1 MAMRPQLN
9 KRLEFIAHFAPVFRK
24 SIIFA
29 NDIII
34 SLVLIFW
41 NNG

>member
-9 KRLEFIAHFAPVFRK
+9 KQMEFIAHIVPVFRK
-24 SIIFA
+24 SIIFV

-34 SLVLIFW
+34 SVVLIF
-41 NNG
+41 

>member
-9 KRLEFIAHFAPVFRK
+9 KRMEFIAQIVSIFRK

-34 SLVLIFW
+34 SVVLIF
-41 NNG
+41 

>member
-1 MAMRPQLN
+1 MRPQLN
-9 KRLEFIAHFAPVFRK
+9 KRQEFIANIVPIFRK

-34 SLVLIFW
+34 SVVLIFW

>member
-1 MAMRPQLN
+1 MAMMRPLN
-9 KRLEFIAHFAPVFRK
+9 RRMEFIAHIVPIFRK

-34 SLVLIFW
+34 SVVSIFY